1 MFDLSFLV
9 IVSCFLV
16 LTSIFFFKRNN
27 DLNSS
32 VININ
37 RELKELK
44 QMVETLEKEVEAKIR
59 NNDRG
64 LKELKQ
70 MVETSQKEVEAKIS
84 YYDSLISLIQKMMRD
99 M

>member
-44 QMVETLEKEVEAKIR
+44 QMVET
-59 NNDRG
+59 
-64 LKELKQ
+64 
-70 MVETSQKEVEAKIS
+70 SQKEVEAKIS
-84 YYDSLISLIQKMMRD
+84 HYDSLISLIQKMMRD